1 MEYER
6 QLFIKKEMDKE
17 TFRRGKMMEQKQ
29 VIQKQI
35 LDRQV
40 LAVEAR
46 EEAARD
52 KELVNAIVEKIQAE
66 DRMEIDERNVK
77 KEETRALVK
86 FFSDERER
94 KKVQIMEEQKQQ
106 EAEIRAYNDLMA
118 ERLRKETEEKK
129 FQEAEKKRRWQMV
142 VEGTKNATASKDEF
156 NILRDMLWEEELEAQ
171 RIKQDKERAIQRAKA
186 KEEMMV
192 ENQKQLASKKQMII
206 EMETEEQRLV
216 QIMLDKFQKDEEV
229 ELNKQAARANMK
241 NQYIQNIQGQREERE
256 QLYEMEKNKEL
267 AERDFGAEMEEYRL
281 RVVAEARKRLL
292 QQHAAKLKGFLPKGS
307 VVNEEEAA
315 IVNGAPDISN
325 HTGRNNPLVQ
335 ARSGY
340 PNVDQFKA
348 LR

>member
-1 MEYER
+1 
-6 QLFIKKEMDKE
+6 
-17 TFRRGKMMEQKQ
+17 MMEQKQ

-340 PNVDQFKA
+340 PNVSRRRRFGPTTT
-348 LR
+348 